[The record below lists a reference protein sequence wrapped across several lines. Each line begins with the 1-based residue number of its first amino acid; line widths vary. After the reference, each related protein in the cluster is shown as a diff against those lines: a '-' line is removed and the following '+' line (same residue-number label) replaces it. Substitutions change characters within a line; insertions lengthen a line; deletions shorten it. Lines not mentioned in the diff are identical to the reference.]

1 MSLAR
6 RALRETLGR
15 AGPYRITIDDI
26 ICGVSRT
33 TKISE
38 KKLIGRGRKMEVALA
53 RQMAMYLC
61 RELVGASLEN
71 VGLHFGGR
79 DHTTVIHACRTI
91 KTRMEKD
98 QEFKEGIKSL
108 RAQVGG

>member
-1 MSLAR
+1 MTLAQ

-15 AGPYRITIDDI
+15 TQAQGITIDDI
-26 ICGVSRT
+26 IGGVSRM
-33 TKISE
+33 TKVSA
-38 KKLIGRGRKMEVALA
+38 KQLIGRGRKMEVALA
-53 RQMAMYLC
+53 RQTAMYLC

-91 KTRMEKD
+91 KAKMEKD
-98 QEFKEGIKSL
+98 QKFREGIKSL
-108 RAQVGG
+108 RTQVGG